1 MEALEK
7 LFGSS
12 VRVKVLRLFLLNDT
26 EIIEKASVVKRAKI
40 TSVNAVKELNL
51 LEKIGFL
58 KKRSFFKEV
67 KQKSGKT
74 SRLGSRQV
82 KKMRSKGYIVN
93 DQFKLLVGL
102 QNLLLNNV
110 SISSREIEDKLS
122 RHGKIK
128 VIITAGIFIQDPDS
142 RVDLL
147 IVADDVKHR
156 PMKSSIAAI
165 EAEVGKEIR
174 YAIFNAEDFK
184 YRLGIYDR
192 LIRDVL
198 DYPHEIIVDKMGV

>member
-26 EIIEKASVVKRAKI
+26 EIIDKSSVVKRAKI
-40 TSVNAVKELNL
+40 SSSNAVKELNI

-58 KKRSFFKEV
+58 KKRSFFREI
-67 KQKSGKT
+67 KQKDGKI
-74 SRLGSRQV
+74 
-82 KKMRSKGYIVN
+82 KKIRGKGYIVN
-93 DQFKLLVGL
+93 DQFKLLIGL
-102 QNLLLNNV
+102 QNLLLNNI
-110 SISSREIEDKLS
+110 SISGREIEDKLS

-128 VIITAGIFIQDPDS
+128 VIITSGIFIQDPDS

-147 IVADDVKHR
+147 IVADDVRHNQ
-156 PMKSSIAAI
+156 MKTSIAAI
-165 EAEVGKEIR
+165 EAEIGKEIR
-174 YAIFNAEDFK
+174 YAIFNTEDFK

-198 DYPHEIIVDKMGV
+198 DYPHEVIVDKMGV